1 MLFLTLE
8 VRNRTCGVVLI
19 RSKADVRFM
28 VFVNAR
34 APRLSASADREGRLL
49 LLRGG
54 NRII

>member
-8 VRNRTCGVVLI
+8 VRNWTCGVMLV

-28 VFVNAR
+28 VFVKAR
-34 APRLSASADREGRLL
+34 ALRLSASADREGRLL
-49 LLRGG
+49 MRGG